1 MHRMWQ
7 CYIHHYL
14 SKRRLH
20 VFAKCKVEYCYN
32 HEVVSHSRFSRLA
45 DGDKIN
51 GRAVLFTVCSLCIR
65 DINSW
70 GLGMIITTCLLNE
83 NYPAEMVART
93 MSLWIA
99 QFKPRSRGNMDD
111 GFYRLCTTIMNNSNT
126 RIIWESSSWWF
137 VFINIGFFRS
147 LRHISYNFPYHGA

>member
-7 CYIHHYL
+7 CYIHHYI
-14 SKRRLH
+14 SSRGLH
-20 VFAKCKVEYCYN
+20 VFAKCKVKYCYY

-70 GLGMIITTCLLNE
+70 GLGMIISTCLLNE
-83 NYPAEMVART
+83 NYPAQMVART

-111 GFYRLCTTIMNNSNT
+111 EFYRLCTTIMNNSNT
-126 RIIWESSSWWF
+126 RIIWESWSWWSYKHKIF
-137 VFINIGFFRS
+137 SVIKAY
-147 LRHISYNFPYHGA
+147 ISYNFRYHGA